1 MNVGVVFAGRCKF
14 YEQSRLSWGGCSRDP
29 AASTDSSIE
38 IYERLNQSFFTTQK
52 NVLVASKDFQRSL
65 CTVVLIPT

>member
-1 MNVGVVFAGRCKF
+1 VWCLQADANYFM
-14 YEQSRLSWGGCSRDP
+14 SRVDSRGE
-29 AASTDSSIE
+29 AALEIQRRLLDSSIE